1 MMPDKTPRP
10 YGFHPRFYLH
20 FWDVCG
26 EDFLGRV
33 VCNTLCKLHQIER
46 DPEDVHVWDCTVED
60 DLKELIGTTYTNKM
74 HILFGSTSLKNSIVK
89 RVWLKVIMD

>member
-60 DLKELIGTTYTNKM
+60 DLKELNLRLQISY
-74 HILFGSTSLKNSIVK
+74 GSLLSFPPHPSGI
-89 RVWLKVIMD
+89 